1 MSLVAFLFY
10 FLFCKQPTRSLF
22 RPDICVTLLQLPDR
36 VPYHFEKVF
45 VLMINMAKDFLRF
58 KQLFYTTFKVYN
70 VIRLSSRIS
79 LFLCFLQV
87 VKSRSNQ
94 SEVFLGKGV
103 LKIYSKFTGENPYR
117 SAKQLYWHHSSAWVF
132 SCKFAAYFQNT
143 FL

>member
-1 MSLVAFLFY
+1 MFSIKLSLVGFPFFFY
-10 FLFCKQPTRSLF
+10 FANNPSDALF
-22 RPDICVTLLQLPDR
+22 RPDICVTLLQLPER

-58 KQLFYTTFKVYN
+58 KQLFYTRFKVYN
-70 VIRLSSRIS
+70 IIRLSSRIS

-103 LKIYSKFTGENPYR
+103 LKIYSKFTGENP
-117 SAKQLYWHHSSAWVF
+117 
-132 SCKFAAYFQNT
+132 C
-143 FL
+143 

>member
-1 MSLVAFLFY
+1 M
-10 FLFCKQPTRSLF
+10 
-22 RPDICVTLLQLPDR
+22 TLLQLPDR

-70 VIRLSSRIS
+70 IIRLSSRIS

-103 LKIYSKFTGENPYR
+103 LKIYSKFTGKTHIEVQSNFIDITLRHGCSPVNLLHIFRTPFYKNT
-117 SAKQLYWHHSSAWVF
+117 SGWVLLD
-132 SCKFAAYFQNT
+132 A
-143 FL
+143 